1 MRMYGRLHSG
11 NAPRASPRSWNR
23 RASRFGARGCRRGFP
38 AEWSFHEAALFAAVC
53 RLGHVPVRRFRR
65 RPRASPR
72 CRRRAAL
79 PSPESRTSKGIISLE
94 RRRVIHRMD
103 PAPTA
108 RPRLRQRRR
117 RARAWRFCT
126 PCPLRPSGPCMAR
139 AHGGSRSATA
149 APCRPHAG
157 GRGVEVCGFR
167 YAALGAGPGRQRAEP
182 LCAPPGCRGRPE
194 SPAGPGCCI
203 RATNTMEMSF
213 NHRMRLRIARSRRQT
228 PAPSLVSREASR
240 STLRLRPGDDSTNNL
255 EMP

>member
-1 MRMYGRLHSG
+1 MAAGGVSPLSG
-11 NAPRASPRSWNR
+11 PSMKPRFSPPYVVS
-23 RASRFGARGCRRGFP
+23 AM
-38 AEWSFHEAALFAAVC
+38 
-53 RLGHVPVRRFRR
+53 VPVRRFRR

-117 RARAWRFCT
+117 RARLAVLYTLPAATVWAVH
-126 PCPLRPSGPCMAR
+126 GPR

-167 YAALGAGPGRQRAEP
+167 YTALGAGPGRQRAEP

-194 SPAGPGCCI
+194 SPVGPGCCI

-213 NHRMRLRIARSRRQT
+213 NHRMRLRITRSRRQT

-240 STLRLRPGDDSTNNL
+240 STLRLRPGDDSTNL